1 MSDAYIIKTYR
12 SPESVKNYLD
22 ILLKDFTQA
31 DYQFFVH
38 VYSSTIISFIQ
49 KEDGWVPISAEL
61 IRKQWGKTKI
71 QLEKLQSAGLLEIKV
86 LDEIELADGLFL
98 EQTYSRKDGLCR
110 CFRTPLDIMEEILN
124 HFPETTEEYTTC
136 QYYNLMTNKK
146 MNTQVR
152 YPKNNENRHP
162 HPDLILN
169 AMDKINKCVVNLAA
183 LEAHVE
189 SLRDQLIF
197 GSQKD
202 LKAFIVDDSCLKQ
215 IKKNHTLLDNGLAEY
230 QVMFKD
236 PQMSGRLTE
245 LGSGMQGCSRKMKE
259 QGFSG
264 ISGIKNYDL
273 KSSQVYGLIQWFE
286 KANIDA
292 SWLHEYLSQDKQVY
306 ANKVGVSKD
315 RWKQCFMAL
324 IMGGYLQKNVKTKNF
339 EVVKVVK
346 KIRGQLIE
354 QEDYPDVAI
363 IRALCQ
369 EAKGDADLA
378 LSYYQKFAEVVAPL
392 KVCIDAWQD
401 WLLDKYIPEQSIY
414 SHGKQLVVNKT
425 GIPFNLTEYQTA
437 KGEWDEKKINELKRR
452 ISAFFLQGTEAA
464 YIHHLTIISEHFG
477 YRVISNQ
484 HDGIVVIGEIPQE
497 AMDIAKRN
505 SGLKYAFLEEK
516 PFL

>member
-1 MSDAYIIKTYR
+1 MSYIINTFR
-12 SPESVKNYLD
+12 SPESVKTYLD
-22 ILLKDFTQA
+22 TLLKDFTKS

-38 VYSSTIISFIQ
+38 VYSSTLISFIQ

-86 LDEIELADGLFL
+86 LDEIELADGSFL

-124 HFPETTEEYTTC
+124 HSPETTEEYTTC
-136 QYYNLMTNKK
+136 QYYNLMTSKK
-146 MNTQVR
+146 MNKQVR
-152 YPKNNENRHP
+152 YYRKNQNNNY

-169 AMDKINKCVVNLAA
+169 AMDKINKCVVNLVA

-189 SLRDQLIF
+189 SLRDQLLCS
-197 GSQKD
+197 SQKD
-202 LKAFIVDDSCLKQ
+202 WKAFIVDDYCLKH
-215 IKKNHTLLDNGLAEY
+215 IKQNHTKLSDGLAEY
-230 QVMFKD
+230 QVIFGD

-245 LGSGMQGCSRKMKE
+245 LGTGMQGCSRKMKE

-264 ISGIKNYDL
+264 IPGIKNYDL

-286 KANIDA
+286 KANIDT

-306 ANKVGVSKD
+306 ADKVGISKD

-324 IMGGYLQKNVKTKNF
+324 IMGGYLQKDVKIKNF
-339 EVVKVVK
+339 EVVKVLK
-346 KIRGQLIE
+346 KINEQMIE
-354 QEDYPDVAI
+354 QIDYPNKAI
-363 IRALCQ
+363 IKALCQ
-369 EAKGDADLA
+369 EAQGNAYLA
-378 LSYYQKFAEVVAPL
+378 MTYYNKFAEVVAPL

-401 WLLDKYIPEQSIY
+401 WLLKDYIPDQSIY
-414 SHGKQLVVNKT
+414 PHGKQLVVNKT
-425 GIPFNLTEYQTA
+425 GITFNLTEYQTA
-437 KGEWDEKKINELKRR
+437 KGEWDKKKLHELKRR
-452 ISAFFLQGTEAA
+452 ISAFFLQGSEAA

-477 YRVISNQ
+477 YRCLSNQ
-484 HDGIVVIGEIPQE
+484 HDGLITIGEIPQE